1 MSPACQSS
9 HLTLLANDS
18 SFLQEIVPRVRR
30 LAVMADGNPDTIL
43 ETSAVQA
50 AARTLGLDVVT
61 MNIRRAEEIAPAFD
75 TIKGRVDALTRNFCA
90 DYYNGNV
97 P

>member
-1 MSPACQSS
+1 
-9 HLTLLANDS
+9 
-18 SFLQEIVPRVRR
+18 
-30 LAVMADGNPDTIL
+30 
-43 ETSAVQA
+43 
-50 AARTLGLDVVT
+50 